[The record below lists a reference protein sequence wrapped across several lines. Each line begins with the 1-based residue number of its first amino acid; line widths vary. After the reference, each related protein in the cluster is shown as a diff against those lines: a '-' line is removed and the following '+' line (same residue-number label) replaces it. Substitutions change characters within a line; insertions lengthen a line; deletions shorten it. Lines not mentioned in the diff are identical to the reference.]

1 MKDLVIRTLTGI
13 IFVVTLIS
21 GICIHSTT
29 FLILFCIITGLTVW
43 EFSGLV
49 NHYEKAHVR
58 RILNVIG
65 GMYLFAATFAYA
77 HGFASEKIFLPYLL
91 FLILIMVAEL
101 YYKAPNPIDNWAFS
115 LFAQLYCAAPFALLN
130 FIGIAPDGSGAY
142 TPMFILALFVF
153 VWMDDSGAYLLGT
166 LFGKHRLF
174 ERISPKKSWEGFWG
188 GLVFALLTSLAF
200 AWFVPE
206 VGYLTW
212 LGLAATTVLFG
223 TWGDLVESLL
233 KRTLQI
239 KDSGNILP
247 GHGGMLDRFD
257 SVILAIPAY
266 YVYIEMFIR
275 N

>member
-1 MKDLVIRTLTGI
+1 MKDLIIRTLTGI

-77 HGFASEKIFLPYLL
+77 HGFANEKIFLPYLL

-153 VWMDDSGAYLLGT
+153 VWMDDSGGLPARDVVRETSVVRTHLTQKVVGRILGRDWCLRCSRRWHLLG
-166 LFGKHRLF
+166 LC
-174 ERISPKKSWEGFWG
+174 PKS
-188 GLVFALLTSLAF
+188 
-200 AWFVPE
+200 
-206 VGYLTW
+206 
-212 LGLAATTVLFG
+212 
-223 TWGDLVESLL
+223 
-233 KRTLQI
+233 
-239 KDSGNILP
+239 
-247 GHGGMLDRFD
+247 
-257 SVILAIPAY
+257 AI
-266 YVYIEMFIR
+266 
-275 N
+275 